1 MCLVNSFKV
10 FKDVTD
16 TDEEE
21 GEEGMEKDAVSN
33 GRNPGADCAAPPN
46 NEQTVRDY
54 AK

>member
-21 GEEGMEKDAVSN
+21 KEGMEKDAVSN
-33 GRNPGADCAAPPN
+33 GRNPGADCTAPPN

>member
-16 TDEEE
+16 TDEEKEE
-21 GEEGMEKDAVSN
+21 GEGKDAVSN

>member
-16 TDEEE
+16 TDE
-21 GEEGMEKDAVSN
+21 GEEKDAVSN

>member
-16 TDEEE
+16 TDEKK
-21 GEEGMEKDAVSN
+21 EGMENDAVSN